1 MTIKPTILLT
11 NDDGIDAPGLR
22 VLARHLRTLGRLV
35 VVAPAGEKSAVSHA
49 LTLKDPLRLRALEED
64 FYALDGTPADCIL
77 VAMNR
82 VLTEPPQLVVSGIN
96 AGSNLGDDVMYSGTV
111 AAAREGSFYEV
122 PAIAFSL
129 KWGEE
134 MDYEAC
140 AGPALDICRRCL
152 SHPPRPGTF
161 LNVNFPA
168 GRLNGLRVTRLS
180 RKTARSTVHEKQ
192 DPRGQTYYWIGL
204 DRSVWDA
211 AEGTDYWAVNK
222 GFISLTPLHRDQTS
236 YDHLERLRTD
246 YEST

>member
-1 MTIKPTILLT
+1 MTILPTILLT
-11 NDDGIDAPGLR
+11 NDDGVDATGLR
-22 VLARHLRTLGRLV
+22 VLARSLQSLGRVV
-35 VVAPAGEKSAVSHA
+35 VVAPARERSAVSHA
-49 LTLKDPLRLRALEED
+49 LTLHDPLRLHPRGD
-64 FYALDGTPADCIL
+64 DVFALDGTPADCIL

-82 VLTEPPQLVVSGIN
+82 ILPQLPQLVVSGIN

-129 KWGEE
+129 QSGDP

-152 SHPPRPGTF
+152 ERPPRPGTF

-168 GRLNGLRVTRLS
+168 GPLNGRRVTRLS

-192 DPRGQTYYWIGL
+192 DPRGRTYYWIGL

-211 AEGTDYWAVNK
+211 AEGTDYWAVNH

-236 YDHLERLRTD
+236 YDHLEGMEND
-246 YEST
+246 YGD